1 MKIMGIKIWKWL
13 NLCYTYNNI
22 GKWGILMK
30 NIDLSKLS
38 IVDDFNLIN
47 SLVAMT
53 KVYKNIE
60 NKDIPRIEEYIQNKF
75 TDKELLE
82 IGLDIVKN
90 KQNNMSY
97 EDIEYIAKK
106 KLNEY
111 MDKKDAQREALKV

>member
-1 MKIMGIKIWKWL
+1 M
-13 NLCYTYNNI
+13 
-22 GKWGILMK
+22 
-30 NIDLSKLS
+30 
-38 IVDDFNLIN
+38 
-47 SLVAMT
+47 
-53 KVYKNIE
+53 KNIE
-60 NKDIPRIEEYIQNKF
+60 NKYIPRIEEYIQNKF

>member
-1 MKIMGIKIWKWL
+1 
-13 NLCYTYNNI
+13 
-22 GKWGILMK
+22 MK

-38 IVDDFNLIN
+38 IVDDFNLLN
-47 SLVAMT
+47 SLVAMS

-60 NKDIPRIEEYIQNKF
+60 DKDIPRIEEYIQNKF

-82 IGLDIVKN
+82 IGLEIVKN